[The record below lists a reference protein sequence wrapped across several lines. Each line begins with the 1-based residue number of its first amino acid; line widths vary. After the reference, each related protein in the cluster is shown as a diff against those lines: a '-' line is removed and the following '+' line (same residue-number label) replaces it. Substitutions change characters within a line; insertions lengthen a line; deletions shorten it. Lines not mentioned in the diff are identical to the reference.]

1 MKILDHSDCRAST
14 LTVAKGYTVWVSATQ
29 HQIKNCII
37 VACVFFSS
45 TFLHYDPQ
53 MLLWRLSNAALDS
66 YLISESLH
74 LDVSGKSVD
83 DIQIM
88 AKEQIHL
95 MNDELESTRE
105 KVYNRQEY
113 ALEME
118 GRLKAAVE
126 KIEFHKTKIRMLG
139 ASPKGIDNHDERI
152 CQL

>member
-29 HQIKNCII
+29 HQIMCL
-37 VACVFFSS
+37 FFKHL
-45 TFLHYDPQ
+45 LHYDPQ